1 MQNVFSA
8 MWSVGGLSM
17 KQGVSFPTDSYDAEC
32 RMPHV
37 PDSGGAPASLS
48 LLRCFGTKYHLCSP
62 RYLE

>member
-1 MQNVFSA
+1 
-8 MWSVGGLSM
+8 M
-17 KQGVSFPTDSYDAEC
+17 KQGVSFPTDSYDAKC